1 MSPWAVLVLVVATL
15 VAAFVQGSSGLGF
28 ALIVA
33 PVAGLVEPRLLPVV
47 LLLLM
52 VPLNGYVAWRE
63 RQHLDLR
70 GASWITAARIAA
82 TPAGIAVL
90 AVVPE
95 RYLGILIGLSTILA
109 AGASLVLPAFRPR
122 PPAYLAA
129 GLVTGLSETA
139 TGIGG
144 PPLALVYQHR
154 PAPELRA
161 TVALCFLVGEIA
173 SLIALAVTGRLAGPG
188 LVAAAWL
195 LPAVLV
201 GVALSS
207 LVHHRVGGKGLRMG
221 VLGFAIAS
229 GALVLAT
236 TH

>member
-1 MSPWAVLVLVVATL
+1 MSLWAAAVLVLVTL

-33 PVAGLVEPRLLPVV
+33 PVAGLIDPRLLPVA

-52 VPLNGYVAWRE
+52 LPLNAYVAWRE
-63 RQHLDLR
+63 RRHVDLR
-70 GASWITAARIAA
+70 GAGWITAARIAA
-82 TPAGIAVL
+82 TPAGIGL
-90 AVVPE
+90 LTVVPD
-95 RYLGILIGLSTILA
+95 RYLGILIGGSTILA
-109 AGASLVLPAFRPR
+109 AVASLALPAFRPR

-173 SLIALAVTGRLAGPG
+173 SLIGLAFTGRLSGPG
-188 LVAAAWL
+188 LGASAWL

-201 GVALSS
+201 GMGLSS
-207 LVHHRVGGKGLRMG
+207 LVHHRVGGKGLRVG
-221 VLGFAIAS
+221 VLSFAIAS

-236 TH
+236 TL

>member
-1 MSPWAVLVLVVATL
+1 MSAWAVLALVLASL

-33 PVAGLVEPRLLPVV
+33 PVAGLVEPRLLPVA
-47 LLLLM
+47 LLVLM
-52 VPLNGYVAWRE
+52 VPLNAYIAWRE

-70 GASWITAARIAA
+70 GASWITVARLAA

-95 RYLGILIGLSTILA
+95 RYLGILIGVSTILA
-109 AGASLVLPAFRPR
+109 AAASLALPAFRPR

-161 TVALCFLVGEIA
+161 TVALCFLLGEIA
-173 SLIALAVTGRLAGPG
+173 SLVGLAVTGRLTGPG
-188 LVAAAWL
+188 LAASAWL

-201 GVALSS
+201 GMGLSS
-207 LVHHRVGGKGLRMG
+207 LVHHRVGGKGLRVG

-229 GALVLAT
+229 GALVLASA
-236 TH
+236 H